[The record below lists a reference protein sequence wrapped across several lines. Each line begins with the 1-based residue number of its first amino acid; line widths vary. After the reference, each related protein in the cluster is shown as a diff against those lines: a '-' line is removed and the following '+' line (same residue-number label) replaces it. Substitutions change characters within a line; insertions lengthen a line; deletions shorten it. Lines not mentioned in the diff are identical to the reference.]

1 MATQNLHENL
11 WAIVLAAGQ
20 GTRLATITCA
30 LHGCDRPKQFAA
42 LWKGRT
48 FLERTLDRTSSI
60 VPRQRTVVVVPED
73 FQGLA
78 QEQLADYPGVKVVYQ
93 PCNRGTGAGVLLP
106 LAHVLAN
113 DPGAKVVILPSD
125 HHVDREAPFRGA
137 IRRAVMATDFASSRT
152 ALVGAVAESAATDLG
167 WIDCASND
175 FPLTVRAWRVKAFV
189 EKPDATTALELLRK
203 GALWNTMI
211 TASRGQALWDMADRH
226 IPGVSWFF
234 RTYREIIGQRGAND
248 FLRGIYPD
256 LPVTDF
262 CRDILQ
268 SADGLVV
275 TPMIDAGWSDCGT
288 PKRLFRAME
297 TTLEGTRLLARLRH
311 QCPDPDGAGTAALQ
325 ELEAR
330 RPN

>member
-1 MATQNLHENL
+1 MAPQTRQENL
-11 WAIVLAAGQ
+11 WAIVLAGGQ
-20 GTRLATITCA
+20 GTRLSTITHA
-30 LHGCDRPKQFAA
+30 LHGRDTPKQFAA
-42 LWKGRT
+42 LWGGQT
-48 FLERTLDRTSSI
+48 LLERTLDRTSAT

-73 FQGLA
+73 FRALA
-78 QEQLADYPGVKVVYQ
+78 QEQLDKYPGVKVVYQ

-113 DPGAKVVILPSD
+113 DPSAKVVILPSD
-125 HHVDREAPFRGA
+125 HHVDRETPFRGA

-152 ALVGAVAESAATDLG
+152 ALVGAAAESADTDLG
-167 WIDCASND
+167 WIDCAGND
-175 FPLTVRAWRVKAFV
+175 SPLTVRAWQVNAFV
-189 EKPDATTALELLRK
+189 EKPDATTALDLLRR

-211 TASRGQALWDMADRH
+211 IASRGQSLWKMADRH
-226 IPGVSWFF
+226 IPEVSWFF
-234 RTYREIIGQRGAND
+234 RTYRELIGQRGADD